1 MCAVTVSVSKPTPY
15 DITIENSILRK
26 SGEMIKNVVKG
37 RSCLVVSDS
46 NVAPLYLDTV
56 VESIKEAG
64 ITVST
69 FTFPAGEENKTLNT
83 VSSIVGAMCGAD
95 LTRSDFAVAL
105 GGGVTGDLVGFA
117 SAIYQRGIDYVGIPT
132 TLLSQID
139 SSVGGKTGCDLE
151 FGKNLVGAFH
161 APKAVIIDPECLTTL
176 PPRVFNDG
184 LGEAVKYGVIKS
196 ASLFERLASEDARS
210 FLNEL
215 IVECVSIK
223 RDVTENDFFESG
235 ERMLLNFGHTIGH
248 AIEKYYNFKD
258 ITHGEAVGIG
268 MVIMAEAAEKHGECE
283 QGTAK
288 KITEALHR
296 CNLPATTGIDIKK
309 LSKNALNDK
318 KRRGEFIKIVLPKSI
333 GECFVKTIKADSL
346 ADYLGGDA

>member
-1 MCAVTVSVSKPTPY
+1 MSAVTVSVSKPKPY
-15 DITIENSILRK
+15 DITIENGILRK

-37 RSCLVVSDS
+37 RNCLIVSDS

-56 VESIKEAG
+56 VESINEAG

-117 SAIYQRGIDYVGIPT
+117 SAIYQRGIDYIGIPT

-161 APKAVIIDPECLTTL
+161 APRAVIIDPECLTTL
-176 PPRVFNDG
+176 PLRVFNDG

-196 ASLFERLASEDARS
+196 ASLFERLANEDARA

-268 MVIMAEAAEKHGECE
+268 MVIMAEAAERHGECAK
-283 QGTAK
+283 GTAK

>member
-1 MCAVTVSVSKPTPY
+1 MSAITVSVKKPKPY
-15 DITIENSILRK
+15 DITIENGQLRR
-26 SGEMIKNVVKG
+26 SGEIIKSVVKG
-37 RSCLVVSDS
+37 KNCLVVTDT

-56 VESIKEAG
+56 VNSLHEAG
-64 ITVST
+64 IKVST
-69 FTFPAGEENKTLNT
+69 HVFPAGEENKNLNT
-83 VSSIVGAMCGAD
+83 VTGIIGAMCDAD

-117 SAIYQRGIDYVGIPT
+117 AAIYQRGIDYIGIPT

-176 PPRVFNDG
+176 PERIFNDG

-196 ASLFERLASEDARS
+196 ASLFLRLSQEDARS
-210 FLNEL
+210 FVNEL

-268 MVIMAEAAEKHGECE
+268 MVIMAVAAEKNGECE

-296 CNLPATTGIDIKK
+296 CNLPATTGIDLKK
-309 LSKNALNDK
+309 LAKLALNDK
-318 KRRGEFIKIVLPKSI
+318 KRRGEFIKIVLPKSV
-333 GECFVKTIKADSL
+333 GNCFVKTLKADSL